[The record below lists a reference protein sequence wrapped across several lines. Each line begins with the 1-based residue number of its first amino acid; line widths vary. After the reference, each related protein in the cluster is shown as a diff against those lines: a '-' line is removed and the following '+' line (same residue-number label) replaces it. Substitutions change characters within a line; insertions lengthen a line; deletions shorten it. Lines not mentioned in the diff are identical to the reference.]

1 MIDVGVREVCV
12 DSCERDEIAR
22 EAVFNVDATGV
33 KRAPGLARSALRA
46 EKAVRFD
53 DKKAAAF
60 DAVKALQLAGL
71 RNAPE
76 AKNSVE
82 AGPFVF
88 FVFAANEA
96 AKVQAPLGDG

>member
-1 MIDVGVREVCV
+1 
-12 DSCERDEIAR
+12 
-22 EAVFNVDATGV
+22 
-33 KRAPGLARSALRA
+33 LARKALRA

-82 AGPFVF
+82 TGPFVL
-88 FVFAANEA
+88 FVFAANEP